1 MANTS
6 SFTPDG
12 TRYVVRNVHLVDR
25 ADAYLWN
32 DQMFLQMD
40 QRGRCQA
47 WYLQPNLTSYA
58 GPLRCFYVRDEQTGE
73 FWSVPFEPVRADP
86 EEFEFSIGRGD
97 LTWRVV
103 KSGIEVSLRVVIPRH
118 DVAELWTASVRN
130 LSARPRQLSLYSY
143 FPLESAR
150 AMAWEAKFDP
160 VLGGMNYHAFPYYV
174 KVEDYYKLRAL
185 KNETMCVPDVAPT
198 AWEMSA
204 GDFAGE
210 GGLAA
215 PAALGR
221 RRLANGY
228 EKQEPCVCAFQWART
243 LKPQQQFT
251 VNLVLAPTHDR
262 PEMLRLKRK
271 YLSPGAID
279 KALAQVNAFYA
290 RHAPA
295 YRVDTPDADFN
306 AYLNVWLPFQ
316 NLMNGRALRFNM
328 DACGRNIIQD
338 SMGIVLNDPAS
349 ARRNFLVT
357 WSQQEADGWLPHSV
371 KMVPEAE
378 TSPINTIPH
387 RDMNVWGP
395 YTLYYYLVETGDM
408 SVLEER
414 LPFVN
419 PGGSGVSP
427 VSSGNKE
434 RSFGSTGE
442 TPVRPAAVEEATL
455 YEHINRGLEWLLADR
470 TKRGLSRIGEG
481 DWNDPLNMAGWRNK
495 GESVWLTQALAYAL
509 DVWAE
514 VAERVGDTPRAVRY
528 RKEAEK
534 CRRAVNQYAWD
545 RAWYMRGTTDAGRR
559 FGVKGDK
566 EGAIF
571 INSQSW
577 AIICGAATGAR
588 IDTLM
593 ESIERYLMTPSGP
606 MTLAPPFTRMYED
619 IGKICLKQGGT
630 GENGSVYCHAATF
643 LAYALY
649 QARRSEAGWRIL
661 RTLLTGWG
669 TNPLSRSGQIPT
681 YIPNQFFGT
690 AMGKHAGK
698 SSHSAMTGT
707 TAWWQRTAL
716 TQVLGVRAEWEG
728 LRMDPQ
734 LPAGWKQARV
744 QRNFRGAGYDITINR
759 ERDAQ
764 GLRVWLDGAELPD
777 NLVPLQAP
785 GTRHEVRVTVGA

>member
-1 MANTS
+1 MSKPA

-12 TRYVVRNVHLVDR
+12 TRYVVCDVHLMDR

-40 QRGRCQA
+40 HRGRCQA
-47 WYLQPNLTSYA
+47 WYMQPNLTSYA
-58 GPLRCFYVRDEQTGE
+58 GPLRCFYIRDDETGE
-73 FWSVPFEPVRADP
+73 FWSVPFEPVKAEP
-86 EEFEFSIGRGD
+86 EGFEFSIGRGD
-97 LTWRVV
+97 LQWRVV
-103 KSGIEVSLRVVIPRH
+103 KEGMEVTLRVVIPRD

-130 LSARPRQLSLYSY
+130 LSGRPRKLSLYSY
-143 FPLESAR
+143 FPIESAR
-150 AMAWEAKFDP
+150 AMAWDARFDP
-160 VLGGMNYHAFPYYV
+160 ALGGMHYHAFPYYV
-174 KVEDYYKLRAL
+174 KVEDYYKYRVLR
-185 KNETMCVPDVAPT
+185 NETMCVPDVAPT

-210 GGLAA
+210 GGLAD
-215 PAALGR
+215 PTGLHR
-221 RRLANGY
+221 KRLANGY
-228 EKQEPCVCAFQWART
+228 EKQEPCACAFQWARSLRT
-243 LKPQQQFT
+243 GQEFT
-251 VNLVLAPTHDR
+251 VNLVLAPAHDR
-262 PEMLRLKRK
+262 AEMLRLKRK
-271 YLSPGAID
+271 YLAPGAME
-279 KALAQVNAFYA
+279 KALTKVNAFFRRYE
-290 RHAPA
+290 PA
-295 YRVDTPDADFN
+295 YRVETPDADFN

-338 SMGIVLNDPAS
+338 SMGIVLSDPAS

-414 LPFVN
+414 LPFTD
-419 PGGSGVSP
+419 
-427 VSSGNKE
+427 E
-434 RSFGSTGE
+434 E
-442 TPVRPAAVEEATL
+442 TPETL

-481 DWNDPLNMAGWRNK
+481 DWNDPLNMAGWQNK
-495 GESVWLTQALAYAL
+495 GESVWLTQALSYAL

-514 VAERVGDTPRAVRY
+514 VAARIGDGSRAKRY
-528 RKEAEK
+528 RREAEK
-534 CRRAVNQYAWD
+534 CRQAVNRYAWD
-545 RAWYMRGTTDAGRR
+545 GDWYMRGTTDAGRR

-566 EGAIF
+566 EGTIF

-577 AIICGAATGAR
+577 AIICGAATGER
-588 IDTLM
+588 VDTLM
-593 ESIERYLMTPSGP
+593 ASVNRYLMTPSGP
-606 MTLAPPFTRMYED
+606 MTLAPAFTRMHED

-649 QARRSEAGWRIL
+649 QARRPEEGWRIL

-669 TNPLSRSGQIPT
+669 SNPLSRSGQVPT
-681 YIPNQFFGT
+681 YIPNQFFGA

-716 TQVLGVRAEWEG
+716 GSVLGVRAEWEG
-728 LRMDPQ
+728 LRIDPQ

-744 QRNFRGAGYDITINR
+744 ERNFRGARYDITISR
-759 ERDAQ
+759 QKGAQ
-764 GLRVWLDGAELPD
+764 DVTVWLDGAQLPD
-777 NLVPLQAP
+777 NLVPLQKV
-785 GTRHEVRVTVGA
+785 GSRHEVRVVVPV